1 MLREYKIKGKYMFD
15 EVIDKGKKSLDTLL
29 REKALA
35 EVEENLQKQGINID
49 SIDDKDIERLVDAK
63 VDDSKN
69 IIKGA
74 AAGGAFS
81 LLIGSMFGI

>member
-1 MLREYKIKGKYMFD
+1 MFD

-63 VDDSKN
+63 VKDSKN